1 MMMMM
6 MMMMMTAQIAQSAAR
21 AEGCV
26 QLLSTLSCGK
36 ASPTQTRREPLHCD
50 REVSVG
56 IAIVA
61 GVRQPGHTDTA
72 SPHQR
77 ECIDLDGAATASARR
92 VRARE
97 ASAGGVCNRVVHP

>member
-1 MMMMM
+1 M
-6 MMMMMTAQIAQSAAR
+6 
-21 AEGCV
+21 
-26 QLLSTLSCGK
+26 LSTLAAWQSK
-36 ASPTQTRREPLHCD
+36 PNTDTAEPLHCD

-56 IAIVA
+56 RAITA

-92 VRARE
+92 VRAERKLE
-97 ASAGGVCNRVVHP
+97 RPVQAVCSTELSTRSCLVSEPAAHGTK